1 MEKKHDNNKTLERS
15 QETFN
20 LLNNIEK
27 SQRKRKIKLKIK
39 SFFNKILSYVKKT
52 N

>member
-1 MEKKHDNNKTLERS
+1 MSKNENKKILERS
-15 QETFN
+15 QETFD
-20 LLNNIEK
+20 LFDKIEK
-27 SQRKRKIKLKIK
+27 SQKERRIKLKIK